1 MILPPPRLTRTDTL
15 FPYTTH
21 FRSIRANNL
30 LPDESAAGRLR
41 HISVNIEKSAFHP
54 LEVPQLIEECFD
66 QILSTAAAIED
77 PFEQAFFLMVQLPY
91 LQRSEEHTS
100 ELQSLMRISYAV
112 FCLKKKK

>member
-21 FRSIRANNL
+21 FRSILANNL

-77 PFEQAFFLMVQLPY
+77 PFEQAFFLM
-91 LQRSEEHTS
+91 RSEEPTS

-112 FCLKKKK
+112 LCLKNKTTNTELNR